1 MRQRLS
7 PITALACGF
16 AALVV
21 SLGFGSEAFVRE
33 VLVERRGGGN
43 ATVLAQALTAPNYSR
58 YVAAQGGDTFDRYA
72 FLVVFTLGVAVLVL
86 ATARGATGF
95 VAGWTA
101 TVAAGAVAG
110 FVRGLTVADA
120 YGGYGPYGG
129 GSTLA
134 AAFQFAGSGAV
145 YGLLIGWGVGVVA
158 VLGVLISGRT
168 GPRAPLVHP
177 GPGDPD
183 AYGRVAAP
191 GAPPPPMPPPV
202 PSPAAGGDDRWSP
215 PGPDAPTVVTPG
227 PDGTPPPP
235 PPSSDPG
242 AWGEAPSAD
251 RPPDT

>member
-21 SLGFGSEAFVRE
+21 SLGFGSETFVRE

-43 ATVLAQALTAPNYSR
+43 ATVLAQALAAPNYSR
-58 YVAAQGGDTFDRYA
+58 FIAAQGGDTFDRFA
-72 FLVVFTLGVAVLVL
+72 FLAVFTLGVAVLVL

-101 TVAAGAVAG
+101 TVAAGAIAG
-110 FVRGLTVADA
+110 FVRGLTLADA
-120 YGGYGPYGG
+120 YGGSGPYGG
-129 GSTLA
+129 GTSLA
-134 AAFQFAGSGAV
+134 TAFQFAGSGAV
-145 YGLLIGWGVGVVA
+145 YGLLIGWGVGLVA

-177 GPGDPD
+177 GSPDHPD
-183 AYGRVAAP
+183 AHGRVPAP

-202 PSPAAGGDDRWSP
+202 PAPAAGGDDRWSP
-215 PGPDAPTVVTPG
+215 PGADAPTVVTPG
-227 PDGTPPPP
+227 PDGSPPP

-242 AWGEAPSAD
+242 AWGEAPPAD